1 MPLVDRRGVTGK
13 GEAAAAEARLGR
25 RTVALGGGLRVPYP
39 EPRDEA
45 ATKVG
50 KGNRRTETKPE
61 ILLRS
66 ALHARGLRFRK
77 DYPIRVPGRRPIRA
91 DVVFTKAKVAVFVD
105 GCFWH
110 GCPEHQTIPKSNPD
124 YWIPKL
130 KRNSARDR
138 ELDEALGA
146 SGWRVV
152 HAWEHE
158 DPDHVAGTVERLVRT
173 GSTPRC

>member
-13 GEAAAAEARLGR
+13 DEDTAAEARPGG

-45 ATKVG
+45 ATKIG

-110 GCPEHQTIPKSNPD
+110 GCPEHQTTPKSNPD
-124 YWIPKL
+124 YWVPKL
-130 KRNSARDR
+130 KRNVERDR
-138 ELDEALGA
+138 EVDEALA
-146 SGWRVV
+146 HAGWQVLRI
-152 HAWEHE
+152 WEHE
-158 DPDHVAGTVERLVRT
+158 DVGRSAKRIQREVLSR
-173 GSTPRC
+173 